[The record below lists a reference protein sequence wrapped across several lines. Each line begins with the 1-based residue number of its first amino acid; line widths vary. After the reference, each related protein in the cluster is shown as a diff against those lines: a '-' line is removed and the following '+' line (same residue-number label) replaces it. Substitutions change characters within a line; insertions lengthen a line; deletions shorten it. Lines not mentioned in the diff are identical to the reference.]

1 MNNIRA
7 KSRQRGFTLVEMMV
21 GLTLLG
27 VFMTGILG
35 SVRLTNILA
44 ETNIYQLSANVAA
57 QGYLEQIKSLP
68 YEDVLLASQD
78 PQHFPLEMVSPEY
91 DSSLNVTVKDDPISL
106 SSSAMPIEKEI
117 VIDSRASGLQVK
129 MPLKMWITVEDK
141 NTGTSPVNALEIK
154 IVYSYRTADALGGN
168 WLTGQV
174 QAIRARM

>member
-1 MNNIRA
+1 
-7 KSRQRGFTLVEMMV
+7 MMV
-21 GLTLLG
+21 GMTLLG

-57 QGYLEQIKSLP
+57 QGFLEQIKSLP
-68 YEDVLLASQD
+68 YEDVLLAAQD
-78 PQHFPLEMVSPEY
+78 PQHFSLEMVSPEY
-91 DSSLNVTVKDDPISL
+91 DSSLAVTVQDDPISL
-106 SSSAMPIEKEI
+106 ATSAMPIEKEI
-117 VIDSRASGLQVK
+117 LIDSRANGLHVK

-154 IVYSYRTADALGGN
+154 IVYSYHTADALGGN
-168 WLTGQV
+168 WITGQV